1 MLPSQDRTGKSTT
14 YPSSTGWHNT
24 CCDKKYHRISY
35 QGVNC
40 EFARLVE
47 SAATKQQTAELARQV
62 NGVTD
67 VINNLHMQAES

>member
-1 MLPSQDRTGKSTT
+1 
-14 YPSSTGWHNT
+14 
-24 CCDKKYHRISY
+24 
-35 QGVNC
+35 VNC

-47 SAATKQQTAELARQV
+47 SAAAKQQTAELARQV